1 MNIEKPSFLSPKQIK
16 TRGQIE
22 AEISEALTKFEKEY
36 MGRGPIETKTY
47 LLDNIIMV
55 RLKGVLTK
63 AEYKLAQSQQN
74 SRGRDLIKQ
83 IRVEMIEN
91 GRDQLEIAIKQIT
104 KRKVVS
110 LHTDISTVSGERLL
124 VFILDKPPK
133 IGTTI

>member
-1 MNIEKPSFLSPKQIK
+1 MNIEKPLFLSPKQVK

-47 LLDNIIMV
+47 LIDNIIMV

-91 GRDQLEIAIKQIT
+91 GRDQLETAIRQIT

-133 IGTTI
+133 IGTII